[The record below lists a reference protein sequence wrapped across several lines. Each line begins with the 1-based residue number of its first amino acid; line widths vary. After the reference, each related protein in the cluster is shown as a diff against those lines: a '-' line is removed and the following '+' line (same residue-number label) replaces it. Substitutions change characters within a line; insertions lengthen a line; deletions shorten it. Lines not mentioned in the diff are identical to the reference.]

1 MTENKAPDLDLEFE
15 EVTNPEPDSS
25 PEPVVPEKYKG
36 KSVMELIEMHR
47 NAEKKISQQGQ
58 DLAEQRRL
66 SDEILSLRKENASAP
81 EPVTR
86 VTPDDVFS
94 DPNTA
99 VERIL
104 GQSDV
109 SKQVKETA
117 NRLDSIEKGLGQ
129 KDFEDRNPSYMEDI
143 QTEDFVN
150 WVKGNRSRTEL
161 LMRLNNYDFQAGND
175 LWDMWREH
183 QSVAKESKKKET
195 VRAARTVK
203 SGPADTSANK
213 PVYSRAKLLALQA
226 AALRGDPDARAK
238 WENPAFQA
246 EYHSAYAEGRVR

>member
-1 MTENKAPDLDLEFE
+1 MNEKTPDLDLELE
-15 EVTNPEPDSS
+15 EVTEAAEPA
-25 PEPVVPEKYKG
+25 PTTQELPEKYKG

-66 SDEILSLRKENASAP
+66 SDEILRLKKENVSAP
-81 EPVTR
+81 EPVAP

-94 DPNTA
+94 DPNAA

-104 GQSDV
+104 SKSEVNQRVQDTQS
-109 SKQVKETA
+109 
-117 NRLDSIEKGLGQ
+117 RLDSIEKSLGQ
-129 KDFEDRNPSYMEDI
+129 KDFEDRNPHYMDDI
-143 QTEDFVN
+143 QREEFVN
-150 WVKGNRSRTEL
+150 WVKANRSRTEL

-175 LWDMWREH
+175 LWDMWKEH
-183 QSVAKESKKKET
+183 QSIAGEAKKKDT

-203 SGPADTSANK
+203 SGPNESTSSK

-226 AALRGDPDARAK
+226 AALRGDPEARAK

-246 EYHSAYAEGRVR
+246 QYHEAYAEGRVR